1 MPPRLILFY
10 RHFVFTTTLLDRI
23 KESQPSRIVILTS
36 NGHQTTAAGGIDFEN
51 LHQELTTVN
60 TFARYGQS
68 KLANILYGKALAR
81 RLQNDRVYV
90 NMAHPGFTATE
101 LNRHAS
107 ESFGSFSGVMAGAIT
122 KLVGKDPK
130 QGAMTQLYLATSP
143 EVEEKDIRA
152 KYFVPLAQEGE
163 PSALAKDELLQE
175 KLWTFSE
182 NLVKEKIGDVRD
194 A

>member
-1 MPPRLILFY
+1 
-10 RHFVFTTTLLDRI
+10 
-23 KESQPSRIVILTS
+23 
-36 NGHQTTAAGGIDFEN
+36 
-51 LHQELTTVN
+51 
-60 TFARYGQS
+60 
-68 KLANILYGKALAR
+68 
-81 RLQNDRVYV
+81 
-90 NMAHPGFTATE
+90 
-101 LNRHAS
+101 
-107 ESFGSFSGVMAGAIT
+107 MAGAIT